1 MQSNTAER
9 TRKFDL
15 KTKLYFA
22 SGSIAISVSGA
33 AGITT
38 LLYYNQVLGVP
49 AKLCG
54 IAFLIASLVDAVT
67 DPLVGSLSDGWRSR
81 WGRRHPFMVASAIP
95 FAACLYFTYQ
105 PWPGLSETGLF
116 IWLTCVSVLGR
127 TAATLFVVP
136 HNAMGAEMTDDYHER
151 TSVFG
156 YNYIVSYVGGFVL
169 GLFVLLVVFPTTSDY
184 TNGMLNPDRYIIL
197 ASLCAIVTPIAIL
210 YCAWATRDQI
220 PHLHAMTDNKRI
232 VSIRAYVRDIWSL
245 MHNRS
250 YLVMTLCWFI
260 LATTGGIL
268 GVVFTYSYI
277 YGFELS
283 TEKLSILRFA
293 AIPGFFLM
301 IPLAAWLTKRLD
313 KKHTLIITGWSS
325 LFFIGLPIVL
335 RMLGLFP
342 QNDSDWLIPAF
353 FTVAIMSGILTPV
366 VPITVDSMMT
376 DVADEHEL
384 RTGMR
389 SEGAIFAVKAFA
401 MKLTAG
407 IGGMFAGFGLDII
420 GFPQNAV
427 PGEVAPEIITRLFF
441 LNGPLYWMICGFGY
455 CFLFFYTLTQS
466 RHKSILEE
474 LTQRRVSAVD

>member
-1 MQSNTAER
+1 MPSSGEGR
-9 TRKFDL
+9 SRKLDL

-22 SGSIAISVSGA
+22 SGSLAVSVVGA
-33 AGITT
+33 AGVTT
-38 LLYYNQVLGVP
+38 LLYYNQVLGVS

-54 IAFLIASLVDAVT
+54 VAFLIASLADAVT
-67 DPLVGSLSDGWRSR
+67 DPLVGSLSDGWKSR

-95 FAACLYFTYQ
+95 LAVCLYCTYQ

-116 IWLTCVSVLGR
+116 VWLTVLLVLGR

-151 TSVFG
+151 TSVFS
-156 YNYIVSYVGGFVL
+156 YNYVISYVGGFVF
-169 GLFVLLVVFPTTSDY
+169 GLFVLLVVFPTTPDY
-184 TNGMLNPDRYIIL
+184 ANGMLNPDRYIFL
-197 ASLCAIVTPIAIL
+197 ASLCAIVAPIAIL

-220 PHLHAMTDNKRI
+220 AHLHDMTSAKRK
-232 VSIRAYVRDIWSL
+232 VGVTEYLQDIWHL
-245 MHNRS
+245 LHNRS

-283 TEKLSILRFA
+283 TEKMSILRFA
-293 AIPGFFLM
+293 AIPGFILM
-301 IPLAAWLTKRLD
+301 MPLAAWITQRLD
-313 KKHTLIITGWSS
+313 KKYALIITGWSS

-342 QNDSDWLIPAF
+342 DNESDWLIPAF
-353 FTVAIMSGILTPV
+353 FAIAIMSGILTPV

-384 RTGMR
+384 RTGVR

-407 IGGMFAGFGLDII
+407 IGGMFAGFGLDVI
-420 GFPQNAV
+420 GFPEHAV
-427 PGEVAPEIITRLFF
+427 MGEVDPEIITRLLF
-441 LNGPLYWMICGFGY
+441 LNGPLYWMICGVGY
-455 CFLFFYTLTQS
+455 CFLFFYTLTQD
-466 RHKSILEE
+466 RHDSILRE
-474 LTQRRVSAVD
+474 LEVRRRNA